1 MKQILQRLTT
11 ITVFEEET
19 VTQPKEDWVDIGD
32 CNRITIFTQVYGF
45 TTTGLAGLVTLEIQ
59 NSATGDKWVTAT
71 TTSPIA
77 YGPSQVVIL
86 ADNTTNFVGPL
97 YRWVVKG
104 ASTNVAAAS
113 ISFRATITGERTATV
128 L

>member
-45 TTTGLAGLVTLEIQ
+45 TTYSTNPTVGIEIQ
-59 NSATGDKWVTAT
+59 NSATGDKWVKATAT
-71 TTSPIA
+71 IV
-77 YGPSQVVIL
+77 YGKNQEVIL
-86 ADNTTNFVGPL
+86 ATDTAKFVGPL
-97 YRWVVKG
+97 YRWVVFG
-104 ASTNVAAAS
+104 ASGNTAPAS
-113 ISFRATITGERTATV
+113 ISFRAAIVGEKTVTV